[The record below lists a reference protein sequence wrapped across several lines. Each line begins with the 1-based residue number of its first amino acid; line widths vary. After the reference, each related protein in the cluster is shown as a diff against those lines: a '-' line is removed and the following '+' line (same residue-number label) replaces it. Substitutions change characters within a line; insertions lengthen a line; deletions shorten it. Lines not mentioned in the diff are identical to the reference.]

1 MLKNLY
7 DYPELERVEL
17 ESGRH
22 YLDSNGNPVPSVTT
36 VLSNTSNASEGIDRW
51 RQRVGDLEADRIIKQ
66 STDIGT
72 AVHEALESYLKK
84 EQWDEF
90 DISIPDQNTSR
101 LITKKFISDGLNS
114 INEIWGLEVG
124 LILDGLYAGTA
135 DCVGLVNGI
144 PSIIDFKTAKK
155 IKKREWIEDY
165 FLQGCA
171 YANAHNV
178 MFGTDISQIVILMV
192 DRDLIFQDF
201 FVRTAEFN
209 VLTRK
214 WKNKLLKFN
223 SRWRCSTKVQRIA
236 AFRYPPRL
244 MANVSVV
251 ILFSFRAA
259 LYSIK
264 TENSGFNSISNPK
277 NKFGSSS
284 PSSVSVKL

>member
-7 DYPELERVEL
+7 NYPELERVEL

-36 VLSNTSNASEGIDRW
+36 VLSNTSNTSEGIDRW

-90 DISIPDQNTSR
+90 DISIQDQNTSR

-223 SRWRCSTKVQRIA
+223 NEK
-236 AFRYPPRL
+236 
-244 MANVSVV
+244 
-251 ILFSFRAA
+251 
-259 LYSIK
+259 
-264 TENSGFNSISNPK
+264 
-277 NKFGSSS
+277 
-284 PSSVSVKL
+284 